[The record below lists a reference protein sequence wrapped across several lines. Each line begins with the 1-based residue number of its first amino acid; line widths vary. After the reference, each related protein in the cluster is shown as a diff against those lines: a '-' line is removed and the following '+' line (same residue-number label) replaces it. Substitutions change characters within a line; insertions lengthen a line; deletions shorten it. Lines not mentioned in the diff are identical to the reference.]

1 MPSGYNDLGPKA
13 PVLNTFLGL
22 TVTKDGVV
30 ESEYWRKVLPEF
42 HENGIRCIKLPGG
55 ILGRLENE
63 VSVSV
68 ANMVALAYKTP
79 WFPLRHIGE
88 RANVI
93 PIDGNPDNVHPENLL
108 WKYHPEGIPADGA
121 PELFYIPGF
130 SMYLIK
136 RDGTVV
142 NSVSGKIKQSHIS
155 QRGYIQISITGEAGN
170 SSRITGIHR
179 LLALTFIPYGVNVKE
194 MHVNHKNINRSDNR
208 VENLEWATISENT
221 QHGKDAH
228 KAYWEEKRKAKQE
241 HSKEEGQI
249 DKHYLKKLTSASK
262 SIPVE
267 SKNIWTDEVRQFRSI
282 NEAGKE
288 LILDPESIR
297 VSLAIG
303 SRRVVSRRYIFR
315 RVDEQ
320 WPNLTKEDVRIGY
333 DGKARK
339 VIAKNITT
347 GELTTFVSAAEAIRQ
362 LGVSKK
368 VVTKNLKLGHQVKAG
383 DYVFQ
388 YEDALT
394 DWQF

>member
-1 MPSGYNDLGPKA
+1 MPSGYNDLGPRA

-42 HENGIRCIKLPGG
+42 RENGIRCVKLPGG
-55 ILGRLENE
+55 LLGRLESE
-63 VSVSV
+63 ISVSV

-142 NSVSGKIKQSHIS
+142 NSVSGKIKQSYIS
-155 QRGYIQISITGEAGN
+155 DSNYVQISITGEAGN
-170 SSRITGIHR
+170 SSRNIGIHR
-179 LLALTFIPYGVNVKE
+179 LLALTFIPYDVTVRTDQ
-194 MHVNHKNINRSDNR
+194 VNHKNINRTDNR
-208 VENLEWATISENT
+208 IENLEWVSISENIKHARAARKLKSLER
-221 QHGKDAH
+221 QEQ
-228 KAYWEEKRKAKQE
+228 KAYIKKYKIDAPYLEKLQN
-241 HSKEEGQI
+241 
-249 DKHYLKKLTSASK
+249 TTK

-267 SKNIWTDEVRQFRSI
+267 SKNIWTDEVRQFGSI
-282 NEAGKE
+282 SEAAKE
-288 LILDPESIR
+288 LMLDPETTR
-297 VSLAIG
+297 LSLAIG
-303 SRRVVSRRYIFR
+303 SRRVVGRRYIFR
-315 RVDEQ
+315 RVGDQ

-333 DGKARK
+333 DGQARK

-368 VVTKNLKLGHQVKAG
+368 IVTQNLKLGRQIVIG
-383 DYVFQ
+383 IWVFQ

>member
-30 ESEYWRKVLPEF
+30 ESEYWRKVIPEF
-42 HENGIRCIKLPGG
+42 RENGIRCVKLPGG
-55 ILGRLENE
+55 LLGRLESE
-63 VSVSV
+63 ISVSV

-142 NSVSGKIKQSHIS
+142 NSVSGKIKQSYIS
-155 QRGYIQISITGEAGN
+155 DSNYVQISITGEAGN
-170 SSRITGIHR
+170 SSRNIGIHR
-179 LLALTFIPYGVNVKE
+179 LLALTFIPYDVTVRTDQ
-194 MHVNHKNINRSDNR
+194 VNHKNINRTDNR
-208 VENLEWATISENT
+208 IENLEWVSISENIKHARAARKLKSLER
-221 QHGKDAH
+221 QEQ
-228 KAYWEEKRKAKQE
+228 KAYIKKYKIDAPYLEKLQN
-241 HSKEEGQI
+241 
-249 DKHYLKKLTSASK
+249 TTK

-267 SKNIWTDEVRQFRSI
+267 SKNIWTDEVRQFGSI
-282 NEAGKE
+282 SEAAKE
-288 LILDPESIR
+288 LMLDPETTR
-297 VSLAIG
+297 LSLAIG
-303 SRRVVSRRYIFR
+303 SRRVVGRRYIFR
-315 RVDEQ
+315 RVGEQ

-333 DGKARK
+333 DGQARK

-368 VVTKNLKLGHQVKAG
+368 IVTQNLKLGRQIVIG
-383 DYVFQ
+383 IWVFQ